1 MRPVQIVVKNHDYLS
16 SDDLLGIVDID
27 WQKCVDEP
35 GQWAVNNVFELKSA
49 GSKELLQK
57 AKEYGFIYAQI
68 KFMEE
73 YMVDD

>member
-35 GQWAVNNVFELKSA
+35 G
-49 GSKELLQK
+49 
-57 AKEYGFIYAQI
+57 
-68 KFMEE
+68 
-73 YMVDD
+73 